1 LFWQITS
8 TTPWRRM
15 ILHFS
20 HIGLTDGLTFMI
32 PFSGWVPATRL
43 WLPPGPPLP
52 IEDLPFAHADHLA
65 LGQDC
70 TS

>member
-32 PFSGWVPATRL
+32 PFGVWVPATRL
-43 WLPPGPPLP
+43 WLPLRHPLP
-52 IEDLPFAHADHLA
+52 GRGYAVTRANRRAFK
-65 LGQDC
+65 QD
-70 TS
+70 TA

>member
-32 PFSGWVPATRL
+32 PFGGWVPATRL
-43 WLPPGPPLP
+43 WLPLRPPLP
-52 IEDLPFAHADHLA
+52 GRGVALA
-65 LGQDC
+65 RANELAFEQKLGW
-70 TS
+70 

>member
-20 HIGLTDGLTFMI
+20 HIGFTDGLTFMI
-32 PFSGWVPATRL
+32 PSRRL
-43 WLPPGPPLP
+43 WSGDPALAAVAAAATVSW
-52 IEDLPFAHADHLA
+52 IFAYA
-65 LGQDC
+65 QP
-70 TS
+70 

>member
-1 LFWQITS
+1 LFWQITN

-20 HIGLTDGLTFMI
+20 HMGLTDGLTFMI
-32 PFSGWVPATRL
+32 PFSSWVPTTRL

-52 IEDLPFAHADHLA
+52 VEEVPERTQAACA
-65 LGQDC
+65 
-70 TS
+70 

>member
-20 HIGLTDGLTFMI
+20 HIGFTDGLTFMI

-43 WLPPGPPLP
+43 WLPLRPPLP
-52 IEDLPFAHADHLA
+52 CRGYAVGQAKRLA
-65 LGQDC
+65 LKQD
-70 TS
+70 S